1 MNEYFSQDKTESA
14 NADLPQHL
22 EDALLQELQI
32 HQIELEMQNE
42 TLRQTQFELEQ
53 SRDCYRDLYDFAPV
67 TYFTVNSKGMIVNI
81 NYTGANLLGVERN
94 KLINASFKKYV
105 IQQDK
110 ERWEQFYLSALNDYD
125 IHHCEIQLQGIDG
138 KCIQTKCS
146 SRVENEKQVRISLMD
161 ITGRYQMEEQLRKSR
176 QMLRDLAA
184 NGTALLEVEIR
195 HITLEVHEQL
205 GQLLS
210 ALRMDISLLRIQF
223 GAHDAAFLPK
233 IQDMLVLVDLGI
245 QRVRDITANF
255 HPKALDMGILAALDY
270 LASDF
275 MRRTAIP
282 CRLTVLDGPY
292 YLNAANTLSLFR
304 IVQEVLS
311 NISSYAQA
319 AGVEISLTREN
330 EFITVAIKD
339 DGIGFDYDSIPVT
352 EKYGLLRMKERAR
365 ALGGEVTIHS
375 LRSTGTV
382 ITVAIP
388 LDKQGEE

>member
-1 MNEYFSQDKTESA
+1 MR
-14 NADLPQHL
+14 LP
-22 EDALLQELQI
+22 
-32 HQIELEMQNE
+32 
-42 TLRQTQFELEQ
+42 
-53 SRDCYRDLYDFAPV
+53 
-67 TYFTVNSKGMIVNI
+67 
-81 NYTGANLLGVERN
+81 
-94 KLINASFKKYV
+94 
-105 IQQDK
+105 
-110 ERWEQFYLSALNDYD
+110 W
-125 IHHCEIQLQGIDG
+125 
-138 KCIQTKCS
+138 
-146 SRVENEKQVRISLMD
+146 
-161 ITGRYQMEEQLRKSR
+161 
-176 QMLRDLAA
+176 
-184 NGTALLEVEIR
+184 
-195 HITLEVHEQL
+195 
-205 GQLLS
+205 
-210 ALRMDISLLRIQF
+210 
-223 GAHDAAFLPK
+223 
-233 IQDMLVLVDLGI
+233 
-245 QRVRDITANF
+245 
-255 HPKALDMGILAALDY
+255 GILAALDY

-382 ITVAIP
+382 ITVAIQ